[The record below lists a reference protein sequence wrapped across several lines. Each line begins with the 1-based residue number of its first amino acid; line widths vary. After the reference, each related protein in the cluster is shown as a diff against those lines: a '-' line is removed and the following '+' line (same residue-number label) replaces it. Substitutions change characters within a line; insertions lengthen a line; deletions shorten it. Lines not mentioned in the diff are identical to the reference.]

1 MSSSCFGLELPP
13 YVLLADE
20 DTDLLFHLMTQYV
33 LKLTTTTI
41 TMRLPK
47 LTPKIS
53 SKNEAVTD
61 NDNWVSKTIHEI
73 DKLIAIT

>member
-1 MSSSCFGLELPP
+1 MSSSSITLEFPLQL
-13 YVLLADE
+13 LLADE

-61 NDNWVSKTIHEI
+61 VDNWVSKTIHEI
-73 DKLIAIT
+73 DTLIAIT